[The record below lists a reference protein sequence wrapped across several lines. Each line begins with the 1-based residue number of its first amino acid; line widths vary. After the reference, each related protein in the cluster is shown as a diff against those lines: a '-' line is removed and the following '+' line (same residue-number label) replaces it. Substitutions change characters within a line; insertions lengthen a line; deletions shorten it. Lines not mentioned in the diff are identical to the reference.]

1 MKSEADAIVGDV
13 LGELEAVTST
23 QDACTLLGLSRA
35 SVYRA
40 RHPKMHGP
48 WLPRIPGVQP
58 SALAEDERAA
68 ILAAL
73 SSVEFVDKS
82 PAQAWAV
89 LLDQGCYL
97 GSVSTF
103 YRVLRSE
110 GQVRER
116 RAQATHPARVRPEL
130 VADGPNR
137 VWSWD
142 ITKLRGPVRGVYFD
156 AYVMLDIYSRKVIYW
171 EVHVT
176 ENGELARDFI
186 DNAIAANEGT
196 MPATI
201 HSDNGTS
208 MTSKN
213 VAALLSD
220 LHIERSLSRPHVSN
234 DNPYSEAA
242 FKTLKYC
249 PAFPGSFTSIYDAR
263 VFMGAFFSYYNTE
276 HRHSGIGLY
285 TPESVHDG
293 TWKYVRDTRQLV
305 LDKAYAEH
313 PERFRKG
320 PPRAPELPTRAWINK
335 PPSKIENSGERH
347 PTLTA

>member
-1 MKSEADAIVGDV
+1 M
-13 LGELEAVTST
+13 TST
-23 QDACTLLGLSRA
+23 QRACRLLGLSRA

-40 RHPKMHGP
+40 RQPKMHGP
-48 WLPRIPGVQP
+48 WPARTPGVQP
-58 SALAEDERAA
+58 SALDALERER
-68 ILAAL
+68 IL
-73 SSVEFVDKS
+73 SVLNSPEFVDKS
-82 PAQAWAV
+82 PAQVWAV
-89 LLDQGCYL
+89 LLDRGRYL

-103 YRVLRSE
+103 YRVLRGE
-110 GQVRER
+110 GQVHER

-130 VADGPNR
+130 VAGDPNQ

-156 AYVMLDIYSRKVIYW
+156 AYVMLDIYSRKAIHW

-176 ENGELARDFI
+176 ENGELAKDFI
-186 DNAIAANEGT
+186 DHAIAANGGVR
-196 MPATI
+196 PLTI

-208 MTSKN
+208 MTSKS
-213 VAALLSD
+213 VAGLLSD
-220 LHIERSLSRPHVSN
+220 LYIERSLSRPHVSN

-263 VFMGAFFSYYNTE
+263 VFLKVFFAYYNDE

-285 TPESVHDG
+285 TPGSIHDG
-293 TWKYVRDTRQLV
+293 SWRLVREARQRV
-305 LDKAYAEH
+305 LDAAYEQH

-320 PPRAPELPTRAWINK
+320 PPRAPELPAQAWINC
-335 PPSKIENSGERH
+335 PRTKIENSGERH
-347 PTLTA
+347 PTPTA

>member
-1 MKSEADAIVGDV
+1 
-13 LGELEAVTST
+13 LTS
-23 QDACTLLGLSRA
+23 
-35 SVYRA
+35 A
-40 RHPKMHGP
+40 R
-48 WLPRIPGVQP
+48 
-58 SALAEDERAA
+58 
-68 ILAAL
+68 
-73 SSVEFVDKS
+73 FVDKS

-89 LLDQGCYL
+89 LLDHGRYL
-97 GSVSTF
+97 GSISTF
-103 YRVLRSE
+103 YRVLRGE

-130 VADGPNR
+130 VAHGPNQ

-142 ITKLRGPVRGVYFD
+142 ITKLRGPARGVYFD
-156 AYVMLDIYSRKVIYW
+156 AYVMLDIYSRKAVHW

-176 ENGELARDFI
+176 ENGELAKGFI
-186 DNAIAANEGT
+186 DSSIAANCGIS
-196 MPATI
+196 PSTI

-249 PAFPGSFTSIYDAR
+249 PAFPGTFTSIYDAR
-263 VFMGAFFSYYNTE
+263 VFMNLFFAYYNTE

-285 TPESVHDG
+285 TPGSVHDG
-293 TWKYVRDTRQLV
+293 TWKDVRDARQLV
-305 LDKAYAEH
+305 LNTAHSEH
-313 PERFRKG
+313 PERFRRG
-320 PPRAPELPTRAWINK
+320 LPQAPELPIRTWINQ
-335 PPSKIENSGERH
+335 PQPKIETSVDQH
-347 PTLTA
+347 PAITA